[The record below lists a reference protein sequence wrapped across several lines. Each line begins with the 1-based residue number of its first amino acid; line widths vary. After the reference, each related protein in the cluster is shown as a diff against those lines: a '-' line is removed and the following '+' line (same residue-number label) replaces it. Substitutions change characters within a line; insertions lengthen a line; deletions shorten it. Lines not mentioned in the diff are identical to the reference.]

1 LYCTLNLLKFIVME
15 RIITYISPEITILE
29 IQMEQC
35 LALSNFEYDDEG
47 FEY

>member
-1 LYCTLNLLKFIVME
+1 MYWSHNPLKFIVME
-15 RIITYISPEITILE
+15 RIITYISPEITVLE